1 MQEKLQEVVGI
12 LQRESKGS
20 KIALSTVVTRIEKH
34 APLIER
40 RVSDKSTPWLNPA
53 IKRMFKTWD

>member
-20 KIALSTVVTRIEKH
+20 KIALSSVDARIEKH

-40 RVSDKSTPWLNPA
+40 RVSDKSTP
-53 IKRMFKTWD
+53 